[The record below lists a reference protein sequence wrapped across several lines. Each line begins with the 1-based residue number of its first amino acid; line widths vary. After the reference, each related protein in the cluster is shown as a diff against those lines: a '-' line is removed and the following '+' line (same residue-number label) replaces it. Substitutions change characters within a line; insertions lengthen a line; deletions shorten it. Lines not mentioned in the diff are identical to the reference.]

1 MSRAET
7 TDRLADAIDAWLPQT
22 QCTQCGYPRCLDYAR
37 AVADGAADIN
47 QCPPGGGP
55 TIEGIAGLLGR
66 APIPLNT
73 AFGEHKPRTVVRIDE
88 PRCIGC
94 TLCIQ
99 ACPVDAI
106 VGASKQMHTVIESE
120 CTGCELCLPA
130 CPVDCIDVL
139 PAAMP
144 HETGSLPWPEYS
156 PEQTQAARRRTR
168 ARIDRLNRRERER
181 RLGKL
186 HREARSDP
194 GRRRMKED
202 IAAAVSR
209 VRARRQH
216 GQHTN
221 HE

>member
-1 MSRAET
+1 MSKPET
-7 TDRLADAIDAWLPQT
+7 RDELIEAIDAWLPQT

-37 AVADGAADIN
+37 AVADGDADIN
-47 QCPPGGGP
+47 QCPPGGDVS
-55 TIEGIAGLLGR
+55 IRGIAALLERG
-66 APIPLNT
+66 PKPLNT
-73 AFGEHKPRTVVRIDE
+73 DFGEHKPRTVVRIDE

-120 CTGCELCLPA
+120 CTGCELCLPP

-139 PAAMP
+139 PASSP
-144 HETGSLPWPEYS
+144 EQSDDSPWPEYS
-156 PEQTQAARRRTR
+156 RAQTERARQRTR
-168 ARIDRLNRRERER
+168 ARVDRLSRRERQR
-181 RLGKL
+181 RLDRM
-186 HREARSDP
+186 HRQARS
-194 GRRRMKED
+194 GRGRMKED

-209 VRARRQH
+209 VRARRQSH
-216 GQHTN
+216 RAS

>member
-1 MSRAET
+1 MSKSDSRDE
-7 TDRLADAIDAWLPQT
+7 LVKAIDAWLPQT

-47 QCPPGGGP
+47 QCPPGGDA
-55 TIEGIAGLLGR
+55 TIRGIAALLEQEP
-66 APIPLNT
+66 APLNT
-73 AFGEHKPRTVVRIDE
+73 DYGEHKPRTVVRIDE

-106 VGASKQMHTVIESE
+106 VGAAKQMHTVIEPE

-139 PAAMP
+139 PA
-144 HETGSLPWPEYS
+144 SLPGQAGDGPWSEYS
-156 PEQTQAARRRTR
+156 LEETERARRRTR
-168 ARIDRLNRRERER
+168 ARLERLGRRERQLQLDR
-181 RLGKL
+181 M
-186 HREARSDP
+186 HRKARSSP
-194 GRRRMKED
+194 GRGRIKED

-209 VRARRQH
+209 VRARRRQSH
-216 GQHTN
+216 PTR